1 MTSKEIREA
10 LDIARINVMDAGKY
24 NNAYTWR
31 YNSKLNQIEWSY
43 LENRGKVSERDGF
56 KISQRDVDGWFDQNG
71 NPVQK
76 IVIRNEYTKVA
87 SHYFAEEPEETDIRL
102 DILKPEST
110 FDAYVRAF
118 TKMIITAQNQF

>member
-10 LDIARINVMDAGKY
+10 LDTARINVMDAGKY

>member
-10 LDIARINVMDAGKY
+10 LDTARINVMDAGKY
-24 NNAYTWR
+24 INAYTWR

-56 KISQRDVDGWFDQNG
+56 KISQRDVDGWFDKNG

-76 IVIRNEYTKVA
+76 IVIRSEYTKVA

>member
-10 LDIARINVMDAGKY
+10 LDTARINVMDAGKY

-31 YNSKLNQIEWSY
+31 YNSKLNQIELSY

>member
-10 LDIARINVMDAGKY
+10 LDTARINVMDAGKY

-31 YNSKLNQIEWSY
+31 YNKELNQVEWSY
-43 LENRGKVSERDGF
+43 LECRGKVSERDGF
-56 KISQRDVDGWFDQNG
+56 KISQRDVDGWFDENG

-110 FDAYVRAF
+110 FDAYVSAF
-118 TKMIITAQNQF
+118 TKMIINAQNQF